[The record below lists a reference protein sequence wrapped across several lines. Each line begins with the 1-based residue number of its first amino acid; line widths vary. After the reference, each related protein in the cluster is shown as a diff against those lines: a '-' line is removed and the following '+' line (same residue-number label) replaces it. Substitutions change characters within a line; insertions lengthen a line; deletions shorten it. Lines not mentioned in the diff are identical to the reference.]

1 MTNKKKTA
9 VLIVAAGSG
18 LRAKSTE
25 PKQYLKIGRQY
36 VLERTLENFI
46 NNKMVDYITVV
57 INENHTSLY
66 NSVCSKFTS
75 KKLLPHCNGGETR
88 SESVRKGLISIS
100 AYEVEKVLIHDAAR
114 PFTSQK
120 IIEECI
126 KGLDQYDVVLPGIR
140 VTDTLWKK
148 NKSNTQQNFVIGFGP
163 DRDTLVRAQT
173 PQAFNFKYILELH
186 KNNHESFSD
195 DVYLAFQDSVKIN
208 IIEGSEKNFKIT
220 TQEDIRLAE
229 DLMKNV

>member
-18 LRAKSTE
+18 LRTKLTT
-25 PKQYLKIGRQY
+25 PKQYLKIGRKY
-36 VLERTLENFI
+36 VLECAIENFI
-46 NNKMVDYITVV
+46 NNEMVDYISVV

-66 NSVCSKFTS
+66 SSVSSKFNS
-75 KKLLPHCNGGETR
+75 KKLLPHCHGGITR
-88 SESVRKGLISIS
+88 SESVQKGLISIS
-100 AYEVEKVLIHDAAR
+100 TYEIEKVLVHDAAR
-114 PFTSQK
+114 PFTSKK
-120 IIEECI
+120 IINECI
-126 KGLDQYDVVLPGIR
+126 KGLDYYDVVLPGIG
-140 VTDTLWKK
+140 VTDTLWEK
-148 NKSNTQQNFVIGFGP
+148 NKSKPQQNFVVGVGP

-186 KNNHESFSD
+186 KNNKSAFSD
-195 DVYLAFQDSVKIN
+195 DVYLAFQDSKKIN

-220 TQEDIRLAE
+220 TQEDINLAE